1 MGVKKL
7 YTFLNDNNLYK
18 IYDNLNHLTINCG
31 QNKNKIIIG
40 IDANLFFYK
49 YTHSCKNMLMGFY
62 NQIIKFLQNGFCP
75 LYIFDGGTI
84 KQKEKTNI
92 ERNNNKNTNKIKLEE
107 LKTELE
113 ILKNNNENNTSSQEE
128 ELNIL
133 INKTYKKTIKIS
145 NKYILQ
151 LTELLELFNVPYIF
165 AHGEGEYLAVLLNN
179 YNIID
184 YFLTDDTD
192 TIPAGINNIIKF
204 TNGKTIC
211 LHTDNI
217 YKTLEINKDKFINLC
232 VLMGTDYSYFNI
244 KKNKPCELFDII
256 KKNDNIEDVYNY
268 FQINKEEFEDVVNIY
283 KNVAITEKCYL
294 LNDLK
299 DINVNIINNHNL
311 GIFSTILKLYWNEFL
326 DVLNTNKNST
336 LLKTKII
343 KNIKNNSI
351 NVNNVLIFLN
361 TNTADLS
368 SSELKNIENN
378 LNNLNKYR
386 NK

>member
-7 YTFLNDNNLYK
+7 YTFLNDNNIYK
-18 IYDNLNHLTINCG
+18 SYDSLNHLTIDNE

-49 YTHSCKNMLMGFY
+49 YTHSCKNMLIGFY

-92 ERNNNKNTNKIKLEE
+92 DRNNNKNNNKIKLEE
-107 LKTELE
+107 LKTELD
-113 ILKNNNENNTSSQEE
+113 ILKNDIENNTSYQEE
-128 ELNIL
+128 KLNIL
-133 INKTYKKTIKIS
+133 IEKTHKKTIKIS

-151 LTELLELFNVPYIF
+151 LIELLELLNIPYIF

-204 TNGKTIC
+204 ENGKTIC
-211 LHTDNI
+211 LHTNNI
-217 YKTLEINKDKFINLC
+217 YKKLEITKDKFINLC
-232 VLMGTDYSYFNI
+232 VLMGTDYSCFNI
-244 KKNKPCELFDII
+244 KKNKPNELFDII
-256 KKNDNIEDVYNY
+256 QKNDNIEEIYNY
-268 FQINKEEFEDVVNIY
+268 FQINKKEFEDVVNIY

-311 GIFSTILKLYWNEFL
+311 GLFSTILKVYWDEFL
-326 DVLNTNKNST
+326 EVLNTNTNST
-336 LLKTKII
+336 LFKTKII
-343 KNIKNNSI
+343 KNIKNNSL
-351 NVNNVLIFLN
+351 NVNNILTFLN
-361 TNTADLS
+361 TNIENMS
-368 SSELKNIENN
+368 KYELTNIEKN
-378 LNNLNKYR
+378 LKNLNKYR